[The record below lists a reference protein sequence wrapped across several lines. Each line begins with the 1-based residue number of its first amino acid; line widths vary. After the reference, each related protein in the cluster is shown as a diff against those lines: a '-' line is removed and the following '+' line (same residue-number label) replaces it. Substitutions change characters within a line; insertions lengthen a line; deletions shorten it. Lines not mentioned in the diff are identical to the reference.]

1 MRLRLIRRPR
11 HAAPSILLGA
21 LLGLAA
27 AACAAP
33 GPAADSPAGVVR
45 TAVDLAAKKDLAGL
59 KAIACVARQDTI
71 QQLIGLP
78 VGLGAALL
86 PGIDV
91 AKVVDAVRLDA
102 SGVNVGDAVISG
114 DEATVPVSGSVNVT
128 FDKTV
133 MKPVIEKLM
142 ADRGTPMT
150 SDQLDGLLAGLA
162 DYGQAVPIDQQVR
175 VVREGGSWKACPDVP
190 GPGSSIGLPPFLPPA
205 APSTAP

>member
-1 MRLRLIRRPR
+1 MPRPGLRLV
-11 HAAPSILLGA
+11 LA
-21 LLGLAA
+21 LLFVTSMG
-27 AACAAP
+27 ACAAP

-45 TAVDLAAKKDLAGL
+45 TAVDLAAKKDVASL
-59 KAIACVARQDTI
+59 KAVACAARQDTI

-78 VGLGAALL
+78 AGLGAAML

-91 AKVVDAVRLDA
+91 AAVIDAVRLDA
-102 SGVNVGDAVISG
+102 SGVKVGAAVING

-133 MKPVIEKLM
+133 MKPILEKLM
-142 ADRGTPMT
+142 AARGTQMT
-150 SDQLDGLLAGLA
+150 SDQLDGLLQGLA

-175 VVREGGSWKACPDVP
+175 VVREGGSWKACPDAP

-205 APSTAP
+205 APSAGP